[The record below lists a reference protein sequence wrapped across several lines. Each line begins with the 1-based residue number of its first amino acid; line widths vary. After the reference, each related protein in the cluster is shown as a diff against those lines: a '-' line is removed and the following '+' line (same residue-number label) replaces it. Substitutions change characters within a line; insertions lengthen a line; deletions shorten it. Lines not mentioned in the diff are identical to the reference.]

1 MKKSIQ
7 KILLASLIAI
17 GSITTVCNV
26 NAASLPEGSRSDKGI
41 VIKLKLDKEEVDRL
55 KAAGIKINRE
65 EIANALMKGGDL
77 TKYKD
82 ILDKEDLTEI
92 ENLVKRY
99 NMSEQQKKV
108 LMNAKIMDEFADDI
122 EIFIDGKKVDVK
134 SKFEELEDKYERD
147 NGND

>member
-26 NAASLPEGSRSDKGI
+26 NATTLPEGNRSDKGI
-41 VIKLKLDKEEVDRL
+41 VINLKLDKEETSRL
-55 KAAGIKINRE
+55 KTAGIKINKE

-82 ILDKEDLTEI
+82 ILDKEDLDEI
-92 ENLVKRY
+92 ENLAKKY
-99 NMSEQQKKV
+99 NMSEPQKKA

-122 EIFIDGKKVDVK
+122 EIFLDGKKVDVK
-134 SKFEELEDKYERD
+134 SKFEELEDKYEKD
-147 NGND
+147 DEND